1 MLNGGKFLQQ
11 QQLIWMSGSTF
22 WNMSKEVVCRR
33 GSVFRTAFTL
43 LRSLPFYRE
52 IRDRV
57 FVSTNWSFLP
67 LFSTLLLLFPLFLS
81 FFLSFFLCLS
91 LRDGLKMIGPFFFFG
106 RKEGERRCNKSCNKR
121 GEEEENGK
129 ALHPVNQYFWIAV
142 DQKSGRWHC
151 SYCSGLSPLN

>member
-91 LRDGLKMIGPFFFFG
+91 LRDGLKMIGPFFFLEEKREKDVVIRVVIREEKKKKMG
-106 RKEGERRCNKSCNKR
+106 KRCIQLISTF
-121 GEEEENGK
+121 E
-129 ALHPVNQYFWIAV
+129 
-142 DQKSGRWHC
+142 
-151 SYCSGLSPLN
+151 